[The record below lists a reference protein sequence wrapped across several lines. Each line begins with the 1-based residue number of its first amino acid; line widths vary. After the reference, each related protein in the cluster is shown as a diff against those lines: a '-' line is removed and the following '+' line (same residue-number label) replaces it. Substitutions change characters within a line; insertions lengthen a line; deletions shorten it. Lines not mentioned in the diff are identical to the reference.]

1 MATKHLKETSY
12 CGLYCADCPFQGTIP
27 DLARDLRKE
36 LRKYKFEKAAE
47 VIPFPEFKKYDDCY
61 EVLGAMVKLRCGGCR
76 GGFRSKYCNIAKC
89 ATEKGFEGCWEC
101 SKVEGCKEFE
111 FLEATHGDANTKNLK
126 NIAKTG
132 VDEWADGSR
141 LWYSAPAKSSKPPA
155 SKK

>member
-1 MATKHLKETSY
+1 MATKHLKGTSY
-12 CGLYCADCPFQGTIP
+12 CGLYCADCPFQDTIP

-89 ATEKGFEGCWEC
+89 AVKKGFGEC
-101 SKVEGCKEFE
+101 ADFDGCKELV
-111 FLEATHGDANTKNLK
+111 FLEAAHGDAHKKNLRK
-126 NIAKTG
+126 IARVG
-132 VDEWADGSR
+132 VDEWAEGEP
-141 LWYSAPAKSSKPPA
+141 LWYSPPAKPARPGA
-155 SKK
+155 SKQ

>member
-1 MATKHLKETSY
+1 MSTKRLLGTSY

-47 VIPFPEFKKYDDCY
+47 VIPFPEFEKYDDCY

-89 ATEKGFEGCWEC
+89 AMEKGVEGCWEC
-101 SKVEGCKEFE
+101 SEVEGCKEFE
-111 FLEATHGDANTKNLK
+111 FLEATHGDANKKNLK
-126 NIAKTG
+126 KITRVG
-132 VDEWADGSR
+132 VDEWIEGAR